1 MKIIG
6 HRGFRGLY
14 PENTLIAFIEAVKLG
29 VDAIELDVVMSGD
42 GKVVV
47 SHEPFMSQ
55 ITCLK
60 PNGYELVDVDDKQFN
75 LYQMSYAE
83 IKQFDCGL
91 KANQKFSDQ
100 KSIATYKPLLSE
112 TIEVSDAYAKR
123 ISSSITYIIEIKSDA
138 EFYEKFYPKPF
149 EYVKTIFETLDK
161 YSIYDRVVLKS
172 FDVHVLNEINK
183 QRPTQKTSLLIN
195 RDESIEEK
203 LKQLKFTPEILGVY
217 FKLLTK
223 DVVLHYKKNGFFV
236 NAWTVNSVKSLQRVM
251 AYGVD
256 GIITD
261 YPNRLKCLIQ

>member
-14 PENTLIAFIEAVKLG
+14 PENTLVGFTEAIKLG
-29 VDAIELDVVMSGD
+29 VDAIELDVIMSGD
-42 GKVVV
+42 GKIVV

-60 PNGYELVDVDDKQFN
+60 PNGNELVDVDDKQFN
-75 LYQMSYAE
+75 LYQMSYEE

-91 KANQKFSDQ
+91 KANQKFPDQ

-112 TIEVSDAYAKR
+112 IIEVSDAYAKR
-123 ISSSITYIIEIKSDA
+123 INSSIDYIIEIKSSPKH
-138 EFYEKFYPKPF
+138 YGVFYPYPPK
-149 EYVKTIFETLDK
+149 YVISIFEILDT

-172 FDVHVLNEINK
+172 FDVTVLNEIKK
-183 QRPTQKTSLLIN
+183 QRPSQKTSLLIN
-195 RDESIEEK
+195 RDESIQDK
-203 LKQLKFTPEILGVY
+203 LKELKFTPEILGVY
-217 FKLLTK
+217 FNLLTK
-223 DVVLHYKKNGFFV
+223 DVVTHYKKNGFLV

-251 AYGVD
+251 TLGVD

-261 YPNRLKCLIQ
+261 YPDKLKKLIQ